1 MLEKLIKN
9 LFLFNFRILMLLSNT
24 LLDTKVI
31 EIINQLPAE
40 SKGLV
45 VGGAVRD
52 MLLGVETKDLDIEIH
67 GLNYQDLKKHLAK
80 FGPVREV
87 GKSFGVLK
95 IDGINADWSLPRKDS
110 RGRRPVVEID
120 PHMDLKDAFLRRDL
134 TINALGYDP
143 KTQEII
149 DFYGGV
155 KDIKNKT
162 LKAVSVHKFGEDPLR
177 VLRVMQFMSRLAF
190 TPDHELTE
198 LCQNVDLTGLSVMR
212 IRAEFSKLF
221 AAKWPSLG
229 LIWLDKIGQLDV
241 VMPEAKLLFANKAQ
255 AFAALDVAA
264 NLTQNLSTDQQ
275 IKIRWAAFLS
285 ALAPQIKAT
294 SLADYL
300 NKLKDLAAYFKLVRN
315 CLNRLSGKKTLIDD
329 VIKLITYVQVID
341 LLSQQDVLD
350 YDFYKL
356 AVLLSPTS
364 INDLLLVYQ
373 ALNQSLLDDNF
384 SHKSSTAN
392 IFKDRCQQLDILD
405 KPPEPLLTGKDLFD
419 LGYRDLQLGEMLK
432 QAYDLQLKGFERND
446 IINYLKA
453 QSK

>member
-1 MLEKLIKN
+1 
-9 LFLFNFRILMLLSNT
+9 
-24 LLDTKVI
+24 
-31 EIINQLPAE
+31 
-40 SKGLV
+40 
-45 VGGAVRD
+45 
-52 MLLGVETKDLDIEIH
+52 
-67 GLNYQDLKKHLAK
+67 
-80 FGPVREV
+80 
-87 GKSFGVLK
+87 
-95 IDGINADWSLPRKDS
+95 
-110 RGRRPVVEID
+110 
-120 PHMDLKDAFLRRDL
+120 MDLKDAFLRSDL

-155 KDIKNKT
+155 QDIKNKT
-162 LKAVSVHKFGEDPLR
+162 LKAVSVNKFGEDPLR

>member
-1 MLEKLIKN
+1 
-9 LFLFNFRILMLLSNT
+9 MLLSNK
-24 LLDTKVI
+24 LLDAKVI
-31 EIINQLPAE
+31 KIINQLPAGAR
-40 SKGLV
+40 GLV

-52 MLLGVETKDLDIEIH
+52 MLLGIETKDLDIEIH
-67 GLNYQDLKKHLAK
+67 GLHYQDLKKHLAK

-143 KTQEII
+143 ITGEII

-155 KDIKNKT
+155 KDIKNKI
-162 LKAVSVHKFGEDPLR
+162 LRAVSVNKFGEDPLR
-177 VLRVMQFMSRLAF
+177 VLRVMQFISRLAF
-190 TPDHELTE
+190 KPDSELTE
-198 LCQNVDLTGLSVMR
+198 LCQNVDLTGLSIMR

-221 AAKWPSLG
+221 ASKLPSFG
-229 LIWLDKIGQLDV
+229 LIWLDKIGHLDV
-241 VMPEAKLLFANKAQ
+241 VMPEVKILFTNKTQ
-255 AFAALDVAA
+255 AFAALDAAA
-264 NLTQNLSTDQQ
+264 NITQNLLTDQQ
-275 IKIRWAAFLS
+275 IKIRWAAFLVS
-285 ALAPQIKAT
+285 VAPQIKAT

-300 NKLKDLAAYFKLVRN
+300 NKLKDMAGYFKLVRN

-329 VIKLITYVQVID
+329 VIKLVTYVQVID

-373 ALNQSLLDDNF
+373 AVNQSFLADSF
-384 SHKSSTAN
+384 SYQSRAFN
-392 IFKDRCQQLDILD
+392 IFKDRCKQLDILQNAP
-405 KPPEPLLTGKDLFD
+405 KPFVMGKDLFD
-419 LGYRDLQLGEMLK
+419 LGCRDLQLGELLK
-432 QAYDLQLKGFERND
+432 RAYDLQLMGFKRAD
-446 IINYLKA
+446 IFNYLK
-453 QSK
+453 SHLK

>member
-1 MLEKLIKN
+1 MW
-9 LFLFNFRILMLLSNT
+9 MLLSNT
-24 LLDTKVI
+24 LLDNKVI
-31 EIINQLPAE
+31 EIINQLPTEA
-40 SKGLV
+40 KGLV

-52 MLLGVETKDLDIEIH
+52 MLLGIETKDLDIEIH

-110 RGRRPVVEID
+110 SGRKPVVEID
-120 PHMDLKDAFLRRDL
+120 PNMDLKDAFLRRDI
-134 TINALGYDP
+134 TINALGYNP

-162 LKAVSVHKFGEDPLR
+162 LRAVSVHKFGEDPLR

-190 TPDHELTE
+190 TPDSELTE
-198 LCQNVDLTGLSVMR
+198 LCQNVDLIGLSVMR

-221 AAKWPSLG
+221 ASKWPSFG

-241 VMPEAKLLFANKAQ
+241 VMPEAKLLFANKTQ
-255 AFAALDVAA
+255 AFTALDAA
-264 NLTQNLSTDQQ
+264 ADITQDLLTDQQ
-275 IKIRWAAFLS
+275 IKIRWAAFLAS
-285 ALAPQIKAT
+285 VVPQIKST
-294 SLADYL
+294 NLLEYL
-300 NKLKDLAAYFKLVRN
+300 NKLKDMAAYFKLVRIY
-315 CLNRLSGKKTLIDD
+315 LNRLYGKKTLIDE

-341 LLSQQDVLD
+341 LLIQQDVLD

-373 ALNQSLLDDNF
+373 AVNQSFLADSF
-384 SHKSSTAN
+384 SYQSRVFN
-392 IFKDRCQQLDILD
+392 IFKDRSKQLDILQNAP
-405 KPPEPLLTGKDLFD
+405 KPFVMGKDLFD
-419 LGYRDLQLGEMLK
+419 LGYRDLQLGNMLK
-432 QAYDLQLKGFERND
+432 QAYDLQLKGFKRDD
-446 IINYLKA
+446 IINYLKTH
-453 QSK
+453 SK

>member
-1 MLEKLIKN
+1 MH
-9 LFLFNFRILMLLSNT
+9 LSNK

-31 EIINQLPAE
+31 EIMNQLPAGAR
-40 SKGLV
+40 GLV

-52 MLLGVETKDLDIEIH
+52 ALLGLETKDLDIEIH
-67 GLNYQDLKKHLAK
+67 GLNYQELKKHLAK

-95 IDGINADWSLPRKDS
+95 VDGINADWSLPRKDS

-162 LKAVSVHKFGEDPLR
+162 LKAVCDHKFGEDPLR
-177 VLRVMQFMSRLAF
+177 VLRVMQFMSRFGF
-190 TPDHELTE
+190 TPDHQLTD
-198 LCQNVDLTGLSVMR
+198 LCKKVGLSGLSVMR
-212 IRAEFSKLF
+212 IRSEFSKLF
-221 AAKWPSLG
+221 AAKYPSLG
-229 LIWLDKIGQLDV
+229 LRWLEDIGQLDI
-241 VMPEAKLLFANKAQ
+241 VMPEAKLLFTNNNREQ
-255 AFAALDVAA
+255 AFAALDAAA
-264 NLTQNLSTDQQ
+264 NITQDLPLAQQ
-275 IKIRWAAFLS
+275 QKIRWAALLAS
-285 ALAPQIKAT
+285 LAPQIKAS

-300 NKLKDLAAYFKLVRN
+300 NKLKDMAAYFKLVKN

-329 VIKLITYVQVID
+329 VIKLITYVQVVE
-341 LLSQQDVLD
+341 LLSHQDVLD

-356 AVLLSPTS
+356 AVLLAPAS

-373 ALNQSLLDDNF
+373 ALNKSLLAVSK
-384 SHKSSTAN
+384 SHQSRAFN
-392 IFKDRCQQLDILD
+392 IFKDRCEHLAILA
-405 KPPEPLLTGKDLFD
+405 KQPRPVITGKYLYDM
-419 LGYRDLQLGEMLK
+419 GYRDLELGNALK
-432 QAYDLQLKGFERND
+432 QAYDLQLKGFKRDD
-446 IINYLKA
+446 IINFLK
-453 QSK
+453 KPVKIIF